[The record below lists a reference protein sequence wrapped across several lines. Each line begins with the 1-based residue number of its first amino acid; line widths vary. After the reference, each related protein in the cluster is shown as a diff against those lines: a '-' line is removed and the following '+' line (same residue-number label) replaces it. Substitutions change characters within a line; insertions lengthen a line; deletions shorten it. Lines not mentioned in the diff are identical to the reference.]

1 MPTKLT
7 RLPATAR
14 WAASLL
20 TAALAMAACAGTAGT
35 PPTASP
41 GLPSGG
47 TPAPG
52 DCVVAPAP
60 PENQEGWTSAS
71 SEPTVFPVIVNS
83 AGSLTCGQSRL
94 LFTFLDDQNR
104 TVASPDRSASVAV
117 YDRGRDGATP
127 TQTVEGTFVWG
138 IEDER
143 GFYVAEV
150 TFPEAGEWGAEFTTA
165 VNDGAPEQIRV
176 KFEVQASSPVVQVGD
191 PAPATDTPT
200 AASVDGDLARI
211 STDAHPDPAFYE
223 TSVKDA
229 LAAHDPFVLV
239 FATPKF
245 CISAQCGPTLDRV
258 KAMAVG
264 YPDVTFINVEPYVM
278 EFRDGSLQPVLDTSV
293 DPPVLISAEPTVE
306 WGILSEPWVF
316 VVDRDGIVT
325 ESFEGV
331 IADSEL
337 SASIEAVR

>member
-1 MPTKLT
+1 MRIGIPKLT
-7 RLPATAR
+7 RPSR
-14 WAASLL
+14 RAAVLTVVSL
-20 TAALAMAACAGTAGT
+20 AAAACAGTTLSPG
-35 PPTASP
+35 PTAAPTATPEP
-41 GLPSGG
+41 G
-47 TPAPG
+47 A
-52 DCVVAPAP
+52 CVAAPAP
-60 PENQEGWTSAS
+60 PANQEGWSSAS
-71 SEPTVFPVIVNS
+71 SEPTILPLIVNS
-83 AGSLTCGQSRL
+83 AGSLTCGPSRL
-94 LFTFLDDQNR
+94 LFTFLDAENR
-104 TVASPDRSASVAV
+104 TVASPDRSASVAL
-117 YDRGRDGATP
+117 YNRGRDGATP

-165 VNDGAPEQIRV
+165 VDDGAPEKIRV
-176 KFEVQASSPVVQVGD
+176 KFEVKTSSPVVQVGD
-191 PAPATDTPT
+191 PAPVTDTPT
-200 AASVDGDLARI
+200 AASVGGDLAQI

-223 TSVKDA
+223 TSVKGA
-229 LAAHDPFVLV
+229 LAAHEPFVLV

-245 CISAQCGPTLDRV
+245 CASAQCGPTLDRV
-258 KAMAVG
+258 KAIAG
-264 YPDVTFINVEPYVM
+264 DFPDVTFINVEPYVM

-325 ESFEGV
+325 GSFEGV

-337 SASIEAVR
+337 SAAIEAVR